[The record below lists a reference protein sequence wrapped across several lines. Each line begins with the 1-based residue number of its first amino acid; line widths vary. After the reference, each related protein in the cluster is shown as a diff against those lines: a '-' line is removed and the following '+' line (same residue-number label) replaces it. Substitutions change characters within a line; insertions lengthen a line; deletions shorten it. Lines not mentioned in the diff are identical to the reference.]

1 MHLISGYPTILK
13 KLFLILFRLT
23 SDQFETLRLFMVI
36 FVVIFRLAVMPRYLQ
51 SYLNMAYTKLE
62 ELKQEAGKVSNVE
75 LQKMIARVFYYTT
88 VVS

>member
-1 MHLISGYPTILK
+1 M
-13 KLFLILFRLT
+13 
-23 SDQFETLRLFMVI
+23 I
-36 FVVIFRLAVMPRYLQ
+36 FVVIFRLAMMPRYLQ

-75 LQKMIARVFYYTT
+75 LQKMIARVSYYTT

>member
-1 MHLISGYPTILK
+1 M
-13 KLFLILFRLT
+13 LILVLMMNFVIPVIHI
-23 SDQFETLRLFMVI
+23 MVI

-62 ELKQEAGKVSNVE
+62 ELKQEAGKVSNLE

-88 VVS
+88 VVSSFLIF

>member
-1 MHLISGYPTILK
+1 
-13 KLFLILFRLT
+13 
-23 SDQFETLRLFMVI
+23 MVI

-88 VVS
+88 VVSSFLPFKFLNK